1 MRISDWSS
9 DVCSSDLRLQHGDN
23 LARIDEREA
32 AAEKIDAATARSRA
46 RKLEVERLPAFL
58 GKARPDIA
66 ERIIAGGLSF
76 ISGGARHIGR
86 AARIGEEAV
95 HLGANVGA
103 RGPCD
108 CAIRDRTSTRLNS
121 SHSCA

>member
-9 DVCSSDLRLQHGDN
+9 DVCSSDLLADLRRDGIDSQLEGEPEGVVRRRLQHGDN

-46 RKLEVERLPAFL
+46 RKLEVERLHAFL

-76 ISGGARHIGR
+76 IRGGARPIGR
-86 AARIGEEAV
+86 AAR
-95 HLGANVGA
+95 
-103 RGPCD
+103 
-108 CAIRDRTSTRLNS
+108 DRKSVV
-121 SHSCA
+121 

>member
-9 DVCSSDLRLQHGDN
+9 DVCSSDLLADLRRDGIDSQLEGEPEGVVRRRLQHGDN

-32 AAEKIDAATARSRA
+32 AAEKIDAAATGPRA
-46 RKLEVERLPAFL
+46 RKLEVERLHAFL

-86 AARIGEEAV
+86 AARIGEEAG
-95 HLGANVGA
+95 HLGANV
-103 RGPCD
+103 
-108 CAIRDRTSTRLNS
+108 
-121 SHSCA
+121 